1 MISNDTL
8 CYHVLPC
15 VNCYPVLTLYVIHR
29 DVLCY
34 IHMSTSLQ
42 VLMLRLL
49 RVVLPAWEMGQNL
62 KQQEHLI
69 GQLFTLLGEVL
80 VLCSSP
86 FVRPSRTGQS
96 SRFFVLKLV

>member
-1 MISNDTL
+1 
-8 CYHVLPC
+8 
-15 VNCYPVLTLYVIHR
+15 
-29 DVLCY
+29 
-34 IHMSTSLQ
+34 
-42 VLMLRLL
+42 MLRLL

-96 SRFFVLKLV
+96 SRFLCSLYHSTSLAGNVNSGTCSLIPRICINSSVKCGS